1 MRALLDTCVVSET
14 HKPNGELRVTSA
26 VANLGDRAF
35 ISVITIGEI
44 YKGAHGLAPGQRQRD
59 LFAWL
64 DRLQNDFRQ
73 RILQVDAP
81 IARLWGQLTA
91 RAKRRGQHIA
101 APDGL
106 IAATALHH
114 EMAVMT
120 RNVKDFAPSGVEVVN
135 PWPQ

>member
-1 MRALLDTCVVSET
+1 MRALPDTCVVSEV
-14 HKPNGELRVTSA
+14 HKPNGEPRVKSA
-26 VANLGDRAF
+26 VADLGDRAF
-35 ISVITIGEI
+35 ISVITIGEM
-44 YKGAHGLAPGQRQRD
+44 YKGAHGLVPGQRQRD

-91 RAKRRGQHIA
+91 RAKHRGQQIA
-101 APDGL
+101 AADGL

-120 RNVKDFAPSGVEVVN
+120 RNVKDFAPSGVDVVN